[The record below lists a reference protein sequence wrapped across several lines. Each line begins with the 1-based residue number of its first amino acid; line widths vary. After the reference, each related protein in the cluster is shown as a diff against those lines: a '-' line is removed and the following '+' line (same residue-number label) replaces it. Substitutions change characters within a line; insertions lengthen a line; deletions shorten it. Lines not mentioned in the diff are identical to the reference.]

1 MELSSPN
8 FNSIF
13 RPSPVICW
21 VALSVVNHFWLYT
34 WTQNH
39 GPAGPRSYLGHQLA
53 YDRAARWHHT
63 CVALSRVVLHSPL
76 GGVCVCEHTHVF
88 SAWWGLL
95 QPSFCHYSRWV
106 LQRQADPCQ
115 VAWLGS
121 LTMGYTL
128 FEGINQGRYF
138 INLWKTP
145 DRKKKSKLFRDYNL
159 SKLLILSHSTT
170 SLDLICSYPS
180 L

>member
-1 MELSSPN
+1 MNTESWSCRTQIIPRTPTSLRQSS
-8 FNSIF
+8 
-13 RPSPVICW
+13 
-21 VALSVVNHFWLYT
+21 ALAPYVCCIKQSSSAFPT
-34 WTQNH
+34 
-39 GPAGPRSYLGHQLA
+39 
-53 YDRAARWHHT
+53 
-63 CVALSRVVLHSPL
+63 
-76 GGVCVCEHTHVF
+76 GGCVCEHTHVF

-121 LTMGYTL
+121 LTVGYTF